1 MPFKT
6 LIIKTG
12 CYGIDVDRDLNNDN
26 YWFQYSSDVSFSTCM
41 CRISRYYATQRL
53 KPTKPVY
60 QFYFDGFIVL

>member
-6 LIIKTG
+6 LFIKTE
-12 CYGIDVDRDLNNDN
+12 CYSIDVDRDLNNDN
-26 YWFQYSSDVSFSTCM
+26 YWFLYSSDISFSTCM
-41 CRISRYYATQRL
+41 YRISKYYVTQRL